1 MFEKKKV
8 WYIACSTG
16 CSCCADAN
24 FDQGFYDNPEEPQ
37 ALIDRWSKGIG
48 NPLASQYAR
57 YGRYHLCDAEVE
69 ILPDGRWIV
78 GGAVFDPDEIENF
91 PGVICW

>member
-8 WYIACSTG
+8 WYIECRTG
-16 CSCCADAN
+16 CTCCADEN

-37 ALIDRWSKGIG
+37 SIIDEWRQGNG

-57 YGRYHLCDAEVE
+57 YGCYHLCETEAE

-78 GGAVFDPDEIENF
+78 DGTVFEANEVEC
-91 PGVICW
+91 PGVIYW